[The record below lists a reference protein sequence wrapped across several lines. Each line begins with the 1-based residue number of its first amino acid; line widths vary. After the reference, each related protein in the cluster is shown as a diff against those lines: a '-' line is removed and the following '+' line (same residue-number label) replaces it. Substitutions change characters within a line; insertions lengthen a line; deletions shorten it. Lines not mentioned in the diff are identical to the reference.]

1 MPSNPIRGAAF
12 MLEGLRLI
20 TRPGLRRFFMI
31 PLLVNIGVFAGAIWY
46 GLSRFEG
53 ALGWIALKL
62 PNWLHWLDWLLWPIV
77 VLALL
82 IIVFYSFTLVANLI
96 ASPFNGILAEKA
108 EAILTGRSLDEP
120 IDSAKI
126 LEPDAGM
133 LEPLN

>member
-1 MPSNPIRGAAF
+1 M
-12 MLEGLRLI
+12 EQ
-20 TRPGLRRFFMI
+20 
-31 PLLVNIGVFAGAIWY
+31 
-46 GLSRFEG
+46 
-53 ALGWIALKL
+53 KL